1 MGDVKLNRDKEAE
14 LRRMQYLALGCL
26 ALAMV
31 VFIATLF
38 MPSTFATRLIKAGA
52 EAAMVGGLADW
63 FAVVAL
69 FRHPLGL
76 RIPHTAIIP
85 QSKNR
90 IATNLAD
97 FVREK
102 FLNPQVLTE
111 LIQRSDPAQR
121 FASWLSTP
129 SNARRVG
136 RHAANLMG
144 NWLDLVD
151 DKRIQAFISDAT
163 KAVVGKLDFSQA
175 LGSVLE
181 MLTKGGRHQK
191 LLDAALGFVA
201 EKLRDPALREKIAQR
216 VVNWLKSEHKWKQM
230 LLPTEWIGDQAA
242 EAASSGLNRFLDEVA
257 NSPTHE
263 LRETFD
269 LALKKLVRNL
279 KTNEEFRRKGE
290 EIKEYIQSNPELANY
305 TRSLWQALRDWLSN
319 DLESS
324 SSQLQQQIE
333 RMGLW
338 LGQKLA
344 EDQEL
349 RTSINEHMQALAS
362 GAAPQFADFLT
373 GHISDTVRKWD
384 AQDMSRQI
392 ELSIGP
398 DLQYIRISGTAV
410 GCVIGI
416 LLFLVSHVGEITLFL
431 K

>member
-1 MGDVKLNRDKEAE
+1 MGDVKLNRDEEAE

-181 MLTKGGRHQK
+181 MLTKGGRHQQ

>member
-181 MLTKGGRHQK
+181 MLTKGGRHQQ

-362 GAAPQFADFLT
+362 GAAPQFAEFLT

-410 GCVIGI
+410 GCLIGVM
-416 LLFLVSHVGEITLFL
+416 LFLVSHVGEITLFL

>member
-181 MLTKGGRHQK
+181 MLTKGGRHQQ

-398 DLQYIRISGTAV
+398 DLPYIRISGTAV

>member
-181 MLTKGGRHQK
+181 MLTKGGRHQQ

-362 GAAPQFADFLT
+362 GAAPQFAEFLT

>member
-181 MLTKGGRHQK
+181 MLTKGGRHQQ

-201 EKLRDPALREKIAQR
+201 EKLRDPALREKVAQR

-362 GAAPQFADFLT
+362 GAAPQFAEFLT

>member
-1 MGDVKLNRDKEAE
+1 MGDVKLNNDKEVE
-14 LRRMQYLALGCL
+14 LRRKQYLALGCL

-129 SNARRVG
+129 SNACRVG

-181 MLTKGGRHQK
+181 MLTKGGRHQQ

>member
-111 LIQRSDPAQR
+111 LSQRSDPAQR

-181 MLTKGGRHQK
+181 MLTKGGRHQQ

>member
-1 MGDVKLNRDKEAE
+1 MGDVKLNSNKEAE
-14 LRRMQYLALGCL
+14 LRSMQYLALGCL

-38 MPSTFATRLIKAGA
+38 MPPTFATRLVKAGA

-181 MLTKGGRHQK
+181 MLTKGGRHQQ

>member
-181 MLTKGGRHQK
+181 MLTKGGRHQQ

-257 NSPTHE
+257 NSHTHE

>member
-181 MLTKGGRHQK
+181 MLTKGGRHQQ

-290 EIKEYIQSNPELANY
+290 EIKEYIQRNPELANY

>member
-38 MPSTFATRLIKAGA
+38 MPSTFATRLIKAGV

-181 MLTKGGRHQK
+181 MLTKGGRHQQ

-201 EKLRDPALREKIAQR
+201 EKLRDPALREKVAQR

>member
-1 MGDVKLNRDKEAE
+1 
-14 LRRMQYLALGCL
+14 
-26 ALAMV
+26 
-31 VFIATLF
+31 
-38 MPSTFATRLIKAGA
+38 
-52 EAAMVGGLADW
+52 
-63 FAVVAL
+63 
-69 FRHPLGL
+69 
-76 RIPHTAIIP
+76 
-85 QSKNR
+85 
-90 IATNLAD
+90 
-97 FVREK
+97 
-102 FLNPQVLTE
+102 
-111 LIQRSDPAQR
+111 
-121 FASWLSTP
+121 
-129 SNARRVG
+129 
-136 RHAANLMG
+136 MG

-181 MLTKGGRHQK
+181 MLTKGGRHQQ

-201 EKLRDPALREKIAQR
+201 EKLRDPALREKVAQH
-216 VVNWLKSEHKWKQM
+216 VVTWLKSEHKWKQM

>member
-52 EAAMVGGLADW
+52 EAAVVGGLADW

-181 MLTKGGRHQK
+181 MLTKGGRHQQ